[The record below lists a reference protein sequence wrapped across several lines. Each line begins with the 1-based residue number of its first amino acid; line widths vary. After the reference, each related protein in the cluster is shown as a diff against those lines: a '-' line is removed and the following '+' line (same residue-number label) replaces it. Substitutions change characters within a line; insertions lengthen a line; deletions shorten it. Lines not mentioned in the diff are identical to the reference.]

1 MDKRKCIFCGS
12 TDLSREHIYS
22 KWIFNLL
29 KTEEKVFKPS
39 FHVLERSNS
48 NDFTD
53 SFLKDTSDGREIRYD
68 DFTLKQVCQSCN
80 NGWMSELEVN
90 VQTIFKNQLSS
101 TINLNEINPD
111 NALSLAQWTI
121 LKVMLT
127 SLTCQEKVIFSPIA
141 YTLIRKGI
149 IPEGFIVEA
158 GKMKNK
164 KLNYT
169 IGGPI
174 VRKCFD
180 ISREELDLATRN
192 FFIACLQIGEIAFR
206 ISFLRTEIPV
216 FRKQIIKRLF
226 VLYPY
231 KSQMP
236 FEEQPDNDKDYEEK
250 LELPFLSSMLALID

>member
-1 MDKRKCIFCGS
+1 MDKRKCIFCDS
-12 TDLSREHIYS
+12 IDLSREHIFS
-22 KWIFNLL
+22 KWIFNLFS
-29 KTEEKVFKPS
+29 TEEKVFKPS
-39 FHVLERSNS
+39 FNILERSNS

-68 DFTLKQVCQSCN
+68 DFTLKQVCKSCN
-80 NGWMSELEVN
+80 NGWMSDLEVN
-90 VQTIFKNQLSS
+90 VQTIYKNQLIA
-101 TINLNEINPD
+101 TFDLNEINPD
-111 NALSLAQWTI
+111 DAIILAQWTI

-127 SLTCQEKVIFSPIA
+127 SLTCQEKVVFSSMA
-141 YTLIRKGI
+141 YTLIRKGV
-149 IPEGFIVEA
+149 IPEGFIVEVS
-158 GKMKNK
+158 KMKYK

-180 ISREELDLATRN
+180 ISREELDVATRN

-206 ISFLRTEIPV
+206 ISFLRTDIPV
-216 FRKQIIKRLF
+216 FRKQIIKKLF

-250 LELPFLSSMLALID
+250 LELPLLSSMLAIID